1 MQYLL
6 ALHEHAHFGRAAA
19 ASFVTQS
26 ALSVG
31 ISDLEKLLGVV
42 LVERTKR
49 SVRFTQTGE
58 DLVEQARRV
67 MRGVDDLCETAR
79 AASKPLAGTIRLAVI
94 PTVAPFVLPKIL
106 SATRTSWPDLRLLVR
121 EKLTGDA
128 CAALQHGSVDCVLL
142 ALPVDCGDVESFA
155 IGVDRLLLG
164 VCGAE
169 TGPTTPVALD
179 DIDSSRLLLLE
190 DGHCLKDHAL
200 AACDRTTPQSDA
212 LLVASTLHTLVQMVD
227 AGLGMTLLPEMAVHA
242 GLLAGTR
249 VTSHALVSGSAQ
261 RHIALAWRRGSARA
275 RDYRL
280 LGETIRSAVSLS

>member
-1 MQYLL
+1 M
-6 ALHEHAHFGRAAA
+6 
-19 ASFVTQS
+19 
-26 ALSVG
+26 SVG

-67 MRGVDDLCETAR
+67 MRGVEDLCESAR

-94 PTVAPFVLPKIL
+94 PTVAPFVLPRML
-106 SATRTSWPDLRLLVR
+106 PATKASWPDLRLLVR
-121 EKLTGDA
+121 EKLTTDA

-169 TGPTTPVALD
+169 ASPTTPVALD

-200 AACDRTTPQSDA
+200 AACDRTTPQSEA

-227 AGLGMTLLPEMAVHA
+227 AGLGITLLPEMAVRA

-249 VTSHALVSGSAQ
+249 VTSHELISRSAQ

-280 LGETIRSAVSLS
+280 LGETIRSAVSLL